1 MSGSVASRPFQF
13 LRCEFPVDPLNIVL
27 INESGRLVLGYL
39 FKIGQKA
46 ELFSKGSWSLAS
58 CPEQTPLPLKTLFT
72 CHRAVSCGC
81 AGWTR

>member
-39 FKIGQKA
+39 FKIGQNLSYLAKA
-46 ELFSKGSWSLAS
+46 HGHLLHVLNKLL
-58 CPEQTPLPLKTLFT
+58 CL
-72 CHRAVSCGC
+72 
-81 AGWTR
+81 